1 VGDAE
6 LAALVS
12 RNDAVALPLPGHHPW
27 DLAPDALA
35 GLLRGDKL
43 AEAYAEA
50 LRITFDGRPVR
61 LIGHSTGAL
70 VALEVARLHPE
81 LVAGVCVVGALRNGR
96 LLGSRSL
103 LRELACLPVIGAPVF
118 RLMLRCWLSTP
129 RTFRSGL
136 RSAMGTAAPD
146 GGMPLEVLRD
156 LRRSDPRSL
165 HGMALWLRGWR
176 GLLEPD
182 GLDVPVFSIICAD
195 DPVVHPAQQLALA
208 QALGRARA
216 VMLPSGHLPMIERP
230 EAFCDALRRWLG
242 TPAIRF
248 AAVRRSGRHVGT
260 TGSAATLRL

>member
-1 VGDAE
+1 
-6 LAALVS
+6 LV
-12 RNDAVALPLPGHHPW
+12 
-27 DLAPDALA
+27 
-35 GLLRGDKL
+35 
-43 AEAYAEA
+43 
-50 LRITFDGRPVR
+50 
-61 LIGHSTGAL
+61 
-70 VALEVARLHPE
+70 
-81 LVAGVCVVGALRNGR
+81 
-96 LLGSRSL
+96 
-103 LRELACLPVIGAPVF
+103 RELACLPVIGAPAF

-146 GGMPLEVLRD
+146 GEMPLGVLRD
-156 LRRSDPRSL
+156 LRRSDPRCL

-248 AAVRRSGRHVGT
+248 AAVRRSERHVGT
-260 TGSAATLRL
+260 TGFAATLRL